1 MMSVDPAA
9 HERLAGR
16 EPEHLK
22 PIDDL
27 PAYPFLRV
35 PFFSDRVRVRQGRL
49 LVRRRPHSGMPPKLQ
64 ERYVYPYLTQR
75 LAVPLNDPTP
85 SSSPPSERGRRRAF
99 LSVAILSAG
108 AVALG
113 FRRTGSPVA
122 ARLAELGHGGRHRG
136 ATSTPG
142 CEYCGSSSDGSSSN
156 ASEAIATWMGCEG
169 FEKMALGCAAALSLN
184 AAALPSNGAYELAIK
199 YSPTSDDAE
208 YLWTS
213 SKLIDGASSFAT
225 LPLYRLRA
233 LTEYNA
239 RVFVMEVG
247 GEGEAE
253 QVASANFTTGATGY
267 SFFDAGTLATVAG
280 RASFQVML
288 VDLASDTFT
297 GVVMLD
303 NLGYVVWYY
312 DTGAEARGADQLAGT
327 FSLAVTAEREGVMT
341 LHHVSASGELLAM
354 QSPSCTGTG
363 EQWSALGDEARA
375 SRAARGG
382 ALAVVNDLDQFGFKR
397 GYIVASH
404 VTVWNVSDSSDATGG
419 QLASLYDINDIVSPQ
434 EHWVHARNSMTQL
447 RNLSC
452 SGGKEPVD
460 KALDWAH
467 VSSVSES
474 DDGTSLLV
482 SLRNLDTVL
491 CLARDG
497 SGLRWAISASLP
509 ALSNFSFADEDAMF
523 YDPREAVLSGD
534 DALLLFDNGKNRPG
548 CTSPWQKHC
557 YSRAVKY
564 HLNFARREA
573 KVAWQFE
580 FPLRDDG
587 THNASAITTTD
598 AYVRNGGSLVQQGD
612 LYYVGYTSARHDSTL
627 TDATVFEVD
636 GDGSIVSSIG
646 VDRSFWSVTGGMYRA
661 LPLASVHGESR
672 GSPLGR

>member
-1 MMSVDPAA
+1 MIGPVAMAQ
-9 HERLAGR
+9 L
-16 EPEHLK
+16 
-22 PIDDL
+22 
-27 PAYPFLRV
+27 
-35 PFFSDRVRVRQGRL
+35 
-49 LVRRRPHSGMPPKLQ
+49 PPKLQ

-75 LAVPLNDPTP
+75 LAVPLNEPTP
-85 SSSPPSERGRRRAF
+85 SSPPAEHRGRRRAF

-113 FRRTGSPVA
+113 FRRTGSPVPA
-122 ARLAELGHGGRHRG
+122 GLAELGRGGRHRG
-136 ATSTPG
+136 ATTTWSPG
-142 CEYCGSSSDGSSSN
+142 GGDAASN
-156 ASEAIATWMGCEG
+156 ASEAVATWIGCEA
-169 FEKMALGCAAALSLN
+169 FERMALGCAAALNLN
-184 AAALPSNGAYELAIK
+184 AAALPGGGAYELAIK

-208 YLWTS
+208 FLWTP
-213 SKLIDGASSFAT
+213 SKLIDGASSAAT
-225 LPLYRLRA
+225 VPLYRLRA
-233 LTEYNA
+233 LTEYTA
-239 RVFVMEVG
+239 RVYVMEVG

-267 SFFDAGTLATVAG
+267 SCFDAGALATVAG
-280 RASFQVML
+280 RASFQTML
-288 VDLASDTFT
+288 VDLSSDAFT

-312 DTGAEARGADQLAGT
+312 DTGAEARGADQFAGT
-327 FSLAVTAEREGVMT
+327 YSLAVTAKREGVVT
-341 LHHVSASGELLAM
+341 LHHVSASGELLATH
-354 QSPSCTGTG
+354 SPSCTGTG
-363 EQWSALGDEARA
+363 AQWTALGDEARA

-382 ALAVVNDLDQFGFKR
+382 ALAVVNDLDEFRFKR

-404 VTVWNVSDSSDATGG
+404 VAVWNVSADASGATGG
-419 QLASLYDINDIVSPQ
+419 AQLEALYDINDIVSPQ
-434 EHWVHARNSMTQL
+434 ANWVHARNSMTQL

-474 DDGTSLLV
+474 DDGASLLV

-509 ALSNFSFADEDAMF
+509 ALSNFTFSDDAAMF
-523 YDPREAVLSGD
+523 YDPHEAVLSGD

-548 CTSPWQKHC
+548 CASPWQKHC

-564 HLNFARREA
+564 HLNFERKEA

-646 VDRSFWSVTGGMYRA
+646 VDRSFWSAAGGMYRA

-672 GSPLGR
+672 GSPFGR